1 MDDDHERLAQRLAR
15 QLSRASIMP
24 SAARRARIGAG
35 AVIVVALLAVA
46 VAVVVSMFSPQGRT
60 TSLEALR
67 GSDGSSSA
75 RPPTGQGVGS
85 NSDDG
90 SDEQAPGSGAELFV
104 HVLGAVN
111 RPGLYRL
118 DDGARGFDAIAAAG
132 GYADGA
138 DESAV
143 NLARF
148 VSDGEQLVVPV
159 LGEAPVNGGVG
170 AGGAGGASGAAGASG
185 TAGGTVN
192 LNTASAAELEV
203 LPRIGPAM
211 AARIIEWRE
220 ANGRFTTVDD
230 LGSVAGIGDK
240 TLEGLR
246 SLVRV

>member
-1 MDDDHERLAQRLAR
+1 MDEDPDRLVQRLAHR
-15 QLSRASIMP
+15 LSRASVVP
-24 SAARRARIGAG
+24 SAARRARVGAG

-46 VAVVVSMFSPQGRT
+46 VAVVVSMFSPRGRT
-60 TSLEALR
+60 TSLDELR
-67 GSDGSSSA
+67 GSDAATTPSA
-75 RPPTGQGVGS
+75 TTGTGRGA
-85 NSDDG
+85 G
-90 SDEQAPGSGAELFV
+90 AGAETGGRGEPASGAELFV

-118 DDGARGFDAIAAAG
+118 EDGARGFDAIAAAG
-132 GYADGA
+132 GYAAGA

-159 LGEAPVNGGVG
+159 LGEAPVNGG
-170 AGGAGGASGAAGASG
+170 AGGGGASGASG

-192 LNTASAAELEV
+192 LNTASAAELEG

-211 AARIIEWRE
+211 AARIIAWRE

-246 SLVRV
+246 SLVSV